1 MNKDDKEK
9 LPEPSS
15 YTGKTYAYIALGL
28 LVAGAVALGLIFT
41 KLGVYAL
48 IAAVLFELGSLSFAN
63 VQKKK
68 NNFKYLKILIICAYV
83 LLGISIALFIGGI
96 IYSSSTK

>member
-9 LPEPSS
+9 NPPSS
-15 YTGKTYAYIALGL
+15 PYNGKAYAYIAIAL

-48 IAAVLFELGSLSFAN
+48 IAAVLFQLGSLSFAN

-68 NNFKYLKILIICAYV
+68 NNFKYLKIITVCAYV
-83 LLGISIALFIGGI
+83 LLGISIVLFIGGI
-96 IYSSSTK
+96 IYASNGN

>member
-9 LPEPSS
+9 LPTPST
-15 YTGKTYAYIALGL
+15 YTGKTYAYIALAL
-28 LVAGAVALGLIFT
+28 LIAGAVALGLIFT

-48 IAAVLFELGSLSFAN
+48 IAAVLFQLGALSFAN

-68 NNFKYLKILIICAYV
+68 NNFKYLKIITISSYV
-83 LLGISIALFIGGI
+83 LLGISVIIFIGGI
-96 IYSSSTK
+96 IYASSTK